1 MEIAVRV
8 EWDMGHRLPN
18 HGGLCKNLHGHRYVA
33 EIYVFGMP
41 RTEEGAADEGMVE
54 DFGTVKAA
62 VRAELE
68 KLDHRFL
75 VCERDDYVAVLRGMP
90 GVVVVP
96 FVPTAENISASLL
109 RSLRRADIA
118 VTRIR
123 LYETPTSWA
132 DAGLRDIV

>member
-18 HGGLCKNLHGHRYVA
+18 HGGQCRNLHGHRYVA
-33 EIYVFGMP
+33 DIYVTGDP
-41 RTEEGAADEGMVE
+41 VAESGASSEGMVV
-54 DFGTVKAA
+54 DFGDVKHE
-62 VRAELE
+62 VRAQVG

-75 VCERDDYVAVLRGMP
+75 VCERDDYVAVLRSMP

-96 FVPTAENISASLL
+96 YVPTAENISLALL
-109 RSLRRADIA
+109 RALREAKLPVSRL
-118 VTRIR
+118 R